1 MNVGLDTS
9 MIDEF
14 QCFVLSKITCK
25 GVVIVILE
33 YLSVK
38 IISGWYLDSVIE
50 KKEIRRVS

>member
-25 GVVIVILE
+25 DVVIVILE